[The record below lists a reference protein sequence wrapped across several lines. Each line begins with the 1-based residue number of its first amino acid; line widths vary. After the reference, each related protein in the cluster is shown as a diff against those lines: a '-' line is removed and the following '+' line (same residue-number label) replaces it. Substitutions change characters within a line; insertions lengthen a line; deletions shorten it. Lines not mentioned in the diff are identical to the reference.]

1 MDPTTA
7 TIADADEKGQ
17 AQSKQL
23 TWSVHLLRQQPNRL
37 PKIIC
42 VLGLVFLSS
51 IWLFHSLWLALLPT
65 LAALFSVSEFVFP
78 IHYTLTPESAAM
90 KCGLTALEIQWADV
104 RHAYLTDEGIK
115 LSPLRRKNSRME
127 PLRGVYLRFDEAQVE
142 AQREEVIATVTRL
155 RQRTQ

>member
-1 MDPTTA
+1 MDTITA
-7 TIADADEKGQ
+7 NTSDASEIGQ
-17 AQSKQL
+17 VQSIPL
-23 TWSVHLLRQQPNRL
+23 SWSVHLVRRQPHRM

-51 IWLFHSLWLALLPT
+51 IWLFHSFWLALLPT

-78 IHYTLTPESAAM
+78 IHYTLTPKSATM
-90 KCGLTALEIQWADV
+90 KCGLTALEIQWSDV

-127 PLRGVYLRFDEAQVE
+127 PLRGVFLRFDEAQRE
-142 AQREEVIATVTRL
+142 AIIATVTRL
-155 RQRTQ
+155 RQKAQ